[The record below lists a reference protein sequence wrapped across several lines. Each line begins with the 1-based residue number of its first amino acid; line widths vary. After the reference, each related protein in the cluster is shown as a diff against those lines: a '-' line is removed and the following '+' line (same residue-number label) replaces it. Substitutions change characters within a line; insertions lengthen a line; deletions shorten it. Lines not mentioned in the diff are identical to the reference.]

1 MERIG
6 QELKSS
12 VNDGKSLGSGEDC
25 TQEGMWVSSLHMT
38 FRVAVSQ
45 GSARSQLELEV
56 GVGGKGQREKFLTVQ
71 MTLLIMTNEFLKL
84 HWEVG
89 RWEMGQ
95 NQSIY
100 RMWRMTWEFG
110 LVCKFGLSES
120 IMGES

>member
-1 MERIG
+1 MGII
-6 QELKSS
+6 SS
-12 VNDGKSLGSGEDC
+12 HDFQSCCFSGEC
-25 TQEGMWVSSLHMT
+25 QIT
-38 FRVAVSQ
+38 
-45 GSARSQLELEV
+45 ELEV
-56 GVGGKGQREKFLTVQ
+56 GVGGKGQREKFLTVR
-71 MTLLIMTNEFLKL
+71 MTLLITINEFLKL

-100 RMWRMTWEFG
+100 RMWGMTWEFG